1 MIEGEMAMGFLMD
14 DDGVDSLIYEHFH
27 DYEYNP
33 YKNLE
38 YMVYVKES
46 DFGGAIQDGGRY
58 TWKFGGIS
66 NVDLFE
72 VDFENGEFCLA
83 SRVTKGYKLK
93 DVKNELSSK
102 VFDRDRGG
110 RTIRVACDDF
120 MQASRVK
127 GLFRNC
133 DLELVGCQFDLDE
146 NVKSIDKLFMNMDI
160 KTFDDSITIRGGN
173 VGVSDTFR
181 GTRGIKTVIFK
192 DCELY
197 NFRGLLQD
205 SEVTELTFEN
215 CSLSDS
221 FKKSVKKLDALKV
234 LSPCLRRL
242 EFVGCSDELL
252 TYFKKLVNSSN
263 DFKNLKLIIKD

>member
-1 MIEGEMAMGFLMD
+1 MGFLMD
-14 DDGVDSLIYEHFH
+14 EDGIDSLIYEHFH
-27 DYEYNP
+27 DYEYNL

-38 YMVYVKES
+38 YVVYLKES
-46 DFGGAIQDGGRY
+46 DFGTAIRDSGRC

-83 SRVTKGYKLK
+83 SRVSKGYKLK

-110 RTIRVACDDF
+110 RTIRITCDDF

-133 DLELVGCQFDLDE
+133 DLEFVGCQFDLDE

-173 VGVSDTFR
+173 VGVSDAFR
-181 GTRGIKTVIFK
+181 GTRGIKTVIFR

-197 NFRGLLQD
+197 NFKGLLQD

-215 CSLSDS
+215 CLLSDL
-221 FKKSVKKLDALKV
+221 FKKNTRKLDALKV
-234 LSPCLRRL
+234 LSSKLRRL
-242 EFVGCSDELL
+242 EFVDCSDELWA
-252 TYFKKLVNSSN
+252 YFKKLVNSSS